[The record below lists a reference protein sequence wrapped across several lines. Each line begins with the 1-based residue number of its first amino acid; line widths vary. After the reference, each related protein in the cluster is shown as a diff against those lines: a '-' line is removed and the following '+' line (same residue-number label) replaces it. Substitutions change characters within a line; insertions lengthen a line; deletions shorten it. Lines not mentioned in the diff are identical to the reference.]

1 MIVPSTVFSYEVFLE
16 LPSLHA
22 HANQLAE
29 LETARSRRALHLL
42 TKNQGH
48 VASGFLQEL
57 FARDAEGVWLRHPA
71 FVAFSKRF
79 AK

>member
-48 VASGFLQEL
+48 VASGFPQEL
-57 FARDAEGVWLRHPA
+57 FARDANLG
-71 FVAFSKRF
+71 
-79 AK
+79 AKLQTLQ